1 MNKATGLMRMNFSNP
16 AMGCGI
22 GLRSNHYQTILEEH
36 PKVDWF
42 EAVTENY
49 MDTGGRP
56 LSILEKVRAH
66 YPVALHGV
74 ALSIGSAD
82 ALDQN
87 YLEKL
92 KSLVRRVDPFIVSD
106 HLCWAGVEK
115 EPLHDL
121 LPLPFTEKSIKFIAE
136 KVNQVQDF
144 IGRPILLENIST
156 YVTYN
161 YSMVPEWE
169 FLTEIAKRSGCGIL
183 LDINNVYVNSVN
195 HKFDP
200 KTYIDFIPSHLVGQI
215 HLAGHTDMGDFL
227 FDTHSGEIID
237 KVWDLYRFTIQKMG
251 KISTLIEWDEKIPEF
266 SVLQAEAERARKI
279 YNLGEDQKEKV
290 NMAGPLKHYPENS
303 REPSLLEV
311 QGWMKNR
318 VRPWTDEVARDEKDP
333 YLNFQANVQGRKRM
347 TVYTGGYFARI
358 HEALREIYE
367 MVFFVVGEEKFS
379 ELAEIYASEYHSQ
392 HYNLSFIGEHFSK
405 LLEQHELSRTF
416 PFLADLARFDRQ
428 ISKAFH
434 AFDKESLKQ
443 QDFLQVQPEEWP
455 NIQLVFQPSV
465 SIFKAPFSFFELW
478 KEKKNFSKE
487 KIKSISK
494 SKPETILI
502 SRRGLEIRCQKL
514 DAMQEELLTHL
525 INKASLGQ
533 ACEELSEKAGD
544 ESLPIQAWF
553 AGWLQDGLLSSYKIL
568 ENA

>member
-1 MNKATGLMRMNFSNP
+1 MRMNFSTP

-22 GLRSNHYQTILEEH
+22 GLRSSHYQTILEEH

-82 ALDQN
+82 ELN
-87 YLEKL
+87 GHYLERL
-92 KSLVRRVDPFIVSD
+92 KSLVDRIDPFIVSD
-106 HLCWAGVEK
+106 HLCWSSVEK

-121 LPLPFTEKSIKFIAE
+121 LPLPFTAKSIKFIVE

-161 YSMVPEWE
+161 YSIVPEWE
-169 FLTEIAKRSGCGIL
+169 FLTEVAKRSGCGIL
-183 LDINNVYVNSVN
+183 LDINNIYVNSVN

-237 KVWDLYRFTIQKMG
+237 KVWDLYRFTIEKMG
-251 KISTLIEWDEKIPEF
+251 KISTLIEWDEKIPEL
-266 SVLQAEAERARKI
+266 SVLQAEAERAREI
-279 YNLGEDQKEKV
+279 YRLGKEQKTENKV
-290 NMAGPLKHYPENS
+290 ETTLKHYPENS
-303 REPSLLEV
+303 KEPSLLEV
-311 QGWMKNR
+311 QSWMKNR

-333 YLNFQANVQGRKRM
+333 YLNLQANVPGRNRM

-358 HEALREIYE
+358 HEALKEIYE
-367 MVFFVVGEEKFS
+367 MVFMVVGEETFS
-379 ELAEIYASEYHSQ
+379 ELAEAYAIKYHSK
-392 HYNLSFIGEHFSK
+392 HYNLSFIGEHFP
-405 LLEQHELSRTF
+405 EQLRQEELSKTF
-416 PFLADLARFDRQ
+416 PFLSDLAGFDRA
-428 ISKAFH
+428 ISIAFH
-434 AFDKESLKQ
+434 AFDKAPLKP
-443 QDFLQVQPEEWP
+443 QDFSQIQPDEWP
-455 NIQLVFQPSV
+455 NIQLFFQPSAA
-465 SIFKAPFSFFELW
+465 IFKAPFSFFELW

-487 KIKSISK
+487 KIELISK
-494 SKPETILI
+494 SKPETLFI

-514 DAMQEELLTHL
+514 DDMQEELLMQLMNET
-525 INKASLGQ
+525 SLGI
-533 ACEELSEKAGD
+533 ACENLSEKAGD
-544 ESLPIQAWF
+544 EPLSIQNWF
-553 AGWLQDGLLSSYKIL
+553 SGWLHDGLLVSYKIL
-568 ENA
+568 EKA